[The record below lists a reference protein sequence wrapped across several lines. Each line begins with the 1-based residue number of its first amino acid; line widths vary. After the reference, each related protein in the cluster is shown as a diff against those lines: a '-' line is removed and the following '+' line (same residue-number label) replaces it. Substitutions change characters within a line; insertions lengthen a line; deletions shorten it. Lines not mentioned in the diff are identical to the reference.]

1 MDKKF
6 YYKTPAL
13 VAMTLA
19 GTTLVS
25 HQVNAEQTTNN
36 DNKNIIEQHNNAS
49 QIQGEQKEL
58 KNQSLSVSGS
68 KAYKDPSIIDEPI
81 KNEDT
86 TKSNDS
92 TLDLAST
99 ENAQDTELNAT
110 QDTSNVANSEEPA
123 SKNVAD
129 QDSNKD
135 VENNTTEDTSNTVDS
150 VDTTS
155 NNVADQDSNKDVENS
170 TTENTSN
177 VTDSEDAPTNNV
189 AEQDGNKDVENN
201 TTEDASNVVDSEDT
215 TSNNIADSE
224 DTASNNV
231 AEQDDNK
238 DVEHNSTEDTS
249 DVTDSV
255 DTTSNNVAEQ
265 DNNKDVENNST
276 EDTSNAVDSEDTP
289 TNNVADQDDNK
300 DVQNNTTEDTSN
312 VADSVDTAS
321 NNVTEQ
327 DDNKDVENS
336 TTEDTSNVANS
347 EEPASNNVA
356 EQDGNKD
363 VENNTT
369 EDTSNVADSEDTTTN
384 NVADKD
390 DNKNVE
396 NNTTED
402 TSNVADSE
410 DTTSNKVADQDDN
423 KDVEHNS
430 TEDTSNVTDSEDT
443 PTNNVADKDDNKN
456 VENNTTED
464 TSNVADSEDTTTNN
478 VADQES
484 NKDVK
489 NNATEDTS
497 NVTDSEDTTSNNV
510 ADQDDNKDVENNT
523 TEDTSNVADSEE
535 PASKNVADQDG
546 NKNVELETTNEK
558 PQVST
563 FAFRSVS
570 GAPTFRRAAATTRTY
585 NPTVSSRTNSQIR
598 SNNYAVPRYV
608 EDFSSHIPKIPYRH
622 GVGKPEGIIA
632 HETANPNSTIQGEI
646 AYMKNN
652 YQSAFVHAFVDDKNI
667 IEVAPTD
674 YLAWGAGGV
683 ANQRFIHVE
692 LVRVYGGDRFARSI
706 NNYADYIATNLA
718 YYGLPLDS
726 AENDGT
732 GTLWSHDAV
741 SRYLGGTD
749 HSDPYG
755 WFAENNYTFNE
766 LIDLVREKYSYK
778 TGHLTAPSKPVVSNP
793 KPATP
798 TKPVVSKPKP
808 TKPVVSQPK
817 PTKPVVTKPTKPVSS
832 PAKTVAVNYKGT
844 VNPNISGVYSSVYDS
859 TTKSAANKAGKTFNI
874 GKQSTY
880 NNQVFYLLQ
889 DSNGTP
895 LGWVKSSDV
904 QLQTSA
910 KPATSNTVKP
920 KPVAKPAASNTV
932 KPKPVAKPA
941 ASNTVKPKPVA
952 KPAAS
957 NTVKPKPVAKPAA
970 SNTVKPKP
978 VAKPAASN
986 TVKPK
991 PVATKPVSSPAKTVV
1006 VKYKGTVNPNISGVY
1021 SSVYD
1026 TTTKSATNKAGK
1038 TFNIGKQSTY
1048 NNQVFY
1054 LLQDSNGT
1062 PLGWVK
1068 SNDIRLQNTAKPAA
1082 SNTVKPKPVAKP
1094 AASNTVKPKPVA
1106 KSAVSN
1112 TVKPKPVAKPAASNT
1127 VKPKPVAKSAVSNTV
1142 KPKPVAKTTASNS
1155 VAKTVR
1161 VNYVG
1166 KVNQNISGVYTS
1178 VYDQKT
1184 VPALNK
1190 AGKTFKIGKQSTYN
1204 NQTFYLLQDNNAI
1217 PLGWVN
1223 ARDVQ
1228 LQTTKAQPKAV
1239 KQATP
1244 AQPKKT
1250 NAIKYSAVN
1259 NQPIPLKEN
1268 YTNYLIFDNTGYFY
1282 SQPHVSKNT
1291 LLGSLQNYQYAY
1303 FKVISSQQIEN
1314 ELWYKGILNGKT
1326 VWINSKYLQLAT
1338 EATNISTSP
1347 YTLDEA
1353 VNIQMALRN
1362 GSEPK
1367 KVLPSG
1373 VRNATRAEVKD
1384 AMDTTKY
1391 VNDPVQKYQFLDLN
1405 KSQGIS
1411 VSKLNDLLR
1420 GKGILEN
1427 QGEAFSQAAKAVG
1440 VNEIYLI
1447 SHALLETGNGTS
1459 QLANGGAIDKNGKVD
1474 LNPQT
1479 KYYNMFDVG
1488 AIDNNALYGGIKY
1501 AQQAGWNTPEK
1512 AILGGAQFISNNY
1525 IKAGQNTL
1533 YKMRFNP
1540 QNPGVHQYATGVDFA
1555 KSNARRISDFYQ
1567 QIQTDGQYYD
1577 VDQYKS

>member
-1 MDKKF
+1 
-6 YYKTPAL
+6 
-13 VAMTLA
+13 
-19 GTTLVS
+19 
-25 HQVNAEQTTNN
+25 
-36 DNKNIIEQHNNAS
+36 
-49 QIQGEQKEL
+49 
-58 KNQSLSVSGS
+58 
-68 KAYKDPSIIDEPI
+68 
-81 KNEDT
+81 
-86 TKSNDS
+86 
-92 TLDLAST
+92 
-99 ENAQDTELNAT
+99 
-110 QDTSNVANSEEPA
+110 SEEP
-123 SKNVAD
+123 
-129 QDSNKD
+129 
-135 VENNTTEDTSNTVDS
+135 
-150 VDTTS
+150 
-155 NNVADQDSNKDVENS
+155 
-170 TTENTSN
+170 
-177 VTDSEDAPTNNV
+177 PTNN
-189 AEQDGNKDVENN
+189 
-201 TTEDASNVVDSEDT
+201 
-215 TSNNIADSE
+215 
-224 DTASNNV
+224 
-231 AEQDDNK
+231 
-238 DVEHNSTEDTS
+238 
-249 DVTDSV
+249 
-255 DTTSNNVAEQ
+255 
-265 DNNKDVENNST
+265 
-276 EDTSNAVDSEDTP
+276 
-289 TNNVADQDDNK
+289 
-300 DVQNNTTEDTSN
+300 
-312 VADSVDTAS
+312 
-321 NNVTEQ
+321 
-327 DDNKDVENS
+327 
-336 TTEDTSNVANS
+336 
-347 EEPASNNVA
+347 
-356 EQDGNKD
+356 
-363 VENNTT
+363 
-369 EDTSNVADSEDTTTN
+369 
-384 NVADKD
+384 
-390 DNKNVE
+390 
-396 NNTTED
+396 
-402 TSNVADSE
+402 
-410 DTTSNKVADQDDN
+410 VADQDDN

-430 TEDTSNVTDSEDT
+430 TKDTSDVVNSE
-443 PTNNVADKDDNKN
+443 
-456 VENNTTED
+456 E
-464 TSNVADSEDTTTNN
+464 TTN
-478 VADQES
+478 
-484 NKDVK
+484 
-489 NNATEDTS
+489 
-497 NVTDSEDTTSNNV
+497 NNV
-510 ADQDDNKDVENNT
+510 ADQDVNKAVENNT
-523 TEDTSNVADSEE
+523 SDVAE
-535 PASKNVADQDG
+535 KNVQ
-546 NKNVELETTNEK
+546 LETANEK

-585 NPTVSSRTNSQIR
+585 SPTVSSRTNNLIR

-632 HETANPNSTIQGEI
+632 HETANPNSTIHGEI

-652 YQSAFVHAFVDDKNI
+652 YQSAFVHAFVDDNNI

-726 AENDGT
+726 AENDGI

-741 SRYLGGTD
+741 SKYLGGTD

-766 LIDLVREKYSYK
+766 LVDLVREKYSYK
-778 TGHLTAPSKPVVSNP
+778 TGRLTAPSKPVVSKP
-793 KPATP
+793 KPT
-798 TKPVVSKPKP
+798 TP

-832 PAKTVAVNYKGT
+832 PAKTVVVNYKGT
-844 VNPNISGVYSSVYDS
+844 VNSNISGVYGSVYDT

-904 QLQTSA
+904 RLQTTAKPTTSNTVKPKPVA
-910 KPATSNTVKP
+910 KPAASNTVKPKPVAKPKPVSSPVKTVVVNYKGTVNSNISGVYSSVYDTKTKSAANKAGKTFNIGKQSTYNNQVFYLLQDSNGTPLGWVKSSDVRLQTTAKPTTSNTVKP

-952 KPAAS
+952 KPASS
-957 NTVKPKPVAKPAA
+957 NTVKPKPVAKP
-970 SNTVKPKP
+970 
-978 VAKPAASN
+978 
-986 TVKPK
+986 
-991 PVATKPVSSPAKTVV
+991 KPVSSPVKTVV
-1006 VKYKGTVNPNISGVY
+1006 VNYKGTVNSNISGVY

-1026 TTTKSATNKAGK
+1026 TKTKSAANKAGK

-1054 LLQDSNGT
+1054 LLQDSKGT

-1068 SNDIRLQNTAKPAA
+1068 SNDVRLQTTAK
-1082 SNTVKPKPVAKP
+1082 SK
-1094 AASNTVKPKPVA
+1094 
-1106 KSAVSN
+1106 
-1112 TVKPKPVAKPAASNT
+1112 
-1127 VKPKPVAKSAVSNTV
+1127 
-1142 KPKPVAKTTASNS
+1142 ASNS

-1166 KVNQNISGVYTS
+1166 KVNHNISGVYTT

-1228 LQTTKAQPKAV
+1228 LQTTKVQPKAV

-1259 NQPIPLKEN
+1259 NKPIALKEN
-1268 YTNYLIFDNTGYFY
+1268 YANYLIFDNTGYFY
-1282 SQPHVSKNT
+1282 SQPNVSKDT

-1303 FKVISSQQIEN
+1303 FKVISSQKIEN

-1373 VRNATRAEVKD
+1373 VRKATRAEVKD

-1479 KYYNMFDVG
+1479 KYYNMFGVG